1 MYDGPMTGAPPQ
13 QTVLHEAHVRLG
25 ARMVPFAGYDMPVQ
39 YDGILAEA
47 RAVRTGAGVFDV
59 SHMGRIVVDGTE
71 ARALLDWVHTAH
83 IGEAMPVG
91 RARYGLVCNEA
102 GGIIDDGI
110 VYRLA
115 EERFMLIANA
125 ANAATVFAWLERW
138 RSERFAGARLE
149 NITADVAMLAVQ
161 GPEAV
166 GIVAAISDFDPGAVR
181 PFRIAECSVE
191 GRRAWVARTGYTGE
205 DGVEL
210 MPSSADATW
219 LWERLL
225 ARGVVPCGL
234 GARDTL
240 RLEAGLLLHG
250 SDMDTS
256 TNPIEAGL
264 ERFVALDAGDFCGS
278 GPVREAAR
286 RAMAS
291 RAASRT
297 GTERQLAAFEMTER
311 GALPRPHA
319 PLLADG
325 AVVGQVSSG
334 GYAPSLDRNIGLG
347 YVPAG
352 LASPQQRLQVDVRG
366 NLLDATVVALPFYSR
381 PRP

>member
-1 MYDGPMTGAPPQ
+1 MTGAPLL
-13 QTVLHEAHVRLG
+13 QTALHETHVRLG
-25 ARMVPFAGYDMPVQ
+25 ARMVGFAGYDMPVQ
-39 YDGILAEA
+39 YEGILAEA

-59 SHMGRIVVDGTE
+59 SHMGRILVEGAE
-71 ARALLDWVHTAH
+71 ARALLDWVHTAD
-83 IGEAMPVG
+83 IGEAMPLG
-91 RARYGLVCNEA
+91 RARYGLVCNED

-115 EERFMLIANA
+115 DERFMLIANA

-138 RSERFAGARLE
+138 RAERFAGARLE
-149 NITADVAMLAVQ
+149 NVTADVAMLAVQ
-161 GPEAV
+161 GPEAI
-166 GIVAAISDFDPGAVR
+166 GIVAAISDFDPSSVR
-181 PFRIAECSVE
+181 PFRIAECSIE

-210 MPSSADATW
+210 MPSSADAAW
-219 LWERLL
+219 LWELL
-225 ARGVVPCGL
+225 LERGVVPCGL

-250 SDMDTS
+250 SDMDAA

-264 ERFVALDAGDFCGS
+264 GRFVALDAGDFCGA

-286 RAMAS
+286 RA
-291 RAASRT
+291 AAGDGR
-297 GTERQLAAFEMTER
+297 RLAAFEMTER

-334 GYAPSLDRNIGLG
+334 GYAPTLDRNIGLG

-352 LASPQQRLQVDVRG
+352 LAAPQQRLQVDVRG

>member
-1 MYDGPMTGAPPQ
+1 MTDAPLL
-13 QTVLHEAHVRLG
+13 QTTLHETHVRLG

-47 RAVRTGAGVFDV
+47 RAVRSAAGVFDV
-59 SHMGRIVVDGTE
+59 SHMGRFTVEGSE
-71 ARALLDWVHTAH
+71 ARALLDWVHTAD
-83 IGEAMPVG
+83 IGEAMPLG
-91 RARYGLVCNEA
+91 RARYGLLCNEE

-115 EERFMLIANA
+115 GERFMLIANA
-125 ANAATVFAWLERW
+125 ANATTVFAWLERW

-149 NITADVAMLAVQ
+149 NITEDVAMLAVQ
-161 GPEAV
+161 GPEAI
-166 GIVAAISDFDPGAVR
+166 GIVAAISDFDPGSVR
-181 PFRIAECSVE
+181 PFRIAECSIE

-210 MPSSADATW
+210 MPSSADAAW
-219 LWERLL
+219 LWELL
-225 ARGVVPCGL
+225 LERGVVPCGL

-250 SDMDTS
+250 SDMDASTS
-256 TNPIEAGL
+256 PIEAGL
-264 ERFVALDAGDFCGS
+264 ERFVALDAGDFCGA
-278 GPVREAAR
+278 GPVRAAAR
-286 RAMAS
+286 

-297 GTERQLAAFEMTER
+297 GTERRLAAFEMTDR

-334 GYAPSLDRNIGLG
+334 GYAPTLDRNIGLG

-352 LASPQQRLQVDVRG
+352 LAAPQQRLQVDVRG
-366 NLLDATVVALPFYSR
+366 YLLDAVVVPLPFYSR